1 MRGFV
6 VASRVRALG
15 RGGHQPLALAGSPRQ
30 ENHCEGRAGKGRRVA
45 SGQGRRID
53 FQSQEDTP
61 ILPRFVGK
69 AAGAKAG
76 GCKGLSFQ
84 ALRKNERGTS
94 SLLSSFLLSFSS
106 FLLPSLSPYPFFL

>member
-84 ALRKNERGTS
+84 ALMGGRKQQ
-94 SLLSSFLLSFSS
+94 SLV
-106 FLLPSLSPYPFFL
+106 SPWTVCDIRHSG

>member
-69 AAGAKAG
+69 AQK
-76 GCKGLSFQ
+76 
-84 ALRKNERGTS
+84 E
-94 SLLSSFLLSFSS
+94 
-106 FLLPSLSPYPFFL
+106 